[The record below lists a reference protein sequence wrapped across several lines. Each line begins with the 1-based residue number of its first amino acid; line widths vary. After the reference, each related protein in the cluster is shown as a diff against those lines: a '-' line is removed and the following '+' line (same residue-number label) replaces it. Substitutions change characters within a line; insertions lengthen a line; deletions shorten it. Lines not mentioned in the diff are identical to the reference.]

1 MDLWFW
7 YFTCGF
13 MWGTCLYMPNFK
25 KTVVRIRQVSK
36 FLHEEALEPWNLYAK
51 FDEAQ
56 LSQLGIEN
64 LIKLIQ
70 VSRAYPDQIAQGVP
84 NCKFFGPFLPTSNGF
99 SVFFWSLYPSETL
112 ELGFYTS
119 YELASPFAKNWQ
131 AYFSFFSEKCQ
142 KSKIAKFWK
151 ISKPNISKTI

>member
-84 NCKFFGPFLPTSNGF
+84 NCKIFGPFLPTLNGF
-99 SVFFWSLYPSETL
+99 FVFFWVIVPLWNFIIRLLHTI
-112 ELGFYTS
+112 
-119 YELASPFAKNWQ
+119 W
-131 AYFSFFSEKCQ
+131 
-142 KSKIAKFWK
+142 
-151 ISKPNISKTI
+151 ISKFISSKWASIFFLKKML